1 MEVKKYNKLV
11 NISRKQQTQRETSGY
26 REAIQGWA
34 VETTG
39 CKVGSRMSCGQHEKY
54 SQYFKITINK
64 T

>member
-1 MEVKKYNKLV
+1 M

-54 SQYFKITINK
+54 SQYFVVTLNGK
-64 T
+64 